1 MRLLVATGND
11 HKLREIRGI
20 LAGVP
25 VDLVGLAAFPDVAAP
40 AETGD
45 TFAENARQKA
55 RDYAEAC
62 GLVAVAEDS
71 GLEIDGLGGDPGV
84 HSARFG
90 GFVDDYA
97 RKFAI
102 IYDRLRAREAM
113 GSAARFVCALAVARG
128 RQVLFEA
135 RGVIE
140 GRIAPAPSGD
150 AGFGYDPIFFYPP
163 FGRTLADVD
172 ESRKAT
178 VSHRGQAFRQRR
190 EVLERG

>member
-178 VSHRGQAFRQRR
+178 VSHRGQAFRQLR
-190 EVLERG
+190 EFLERG